1 MAFMTTEELR
11 SERTHL
17 ANSIRVL
24 KMRINQMDAVT
35 RKRAENTIANL
46 RQHISDI
53 DDDLAMAGAA

>member
-24 KMRINQMDAVT
+24 KMKLNKMDAVT
-35 RKRAENTIANL
+35 RKRAEKCSP
-46 RQHISDI
+46 RQR
-53 DDDLAMAGAA
+53 G